1 MKNTLILILVLAA
14 SPSFAGWIWIDNGDG
29 TQALEE
35 TFSDRKWVMRCARF
49 VFESV
54 PIFCDAAD
62 VAAGEC
68 PSEAQDTVFPVVR
81 DQPCISAKCTQQQ
94 IDDGEEWTPVI
105 IRCGDGTFGGADGY
119 DRWPGNGITDPAY
132 AEICKTKWKNRQW
145 WVPRLSDCKN
155 ILREHAKDD
164 HNAQILGVRGG
175 ERRIIGQGTEVPD
188 ETAEQ

>member
-1 MKNTLILILVLAA
+1 MNPLVFILIAFLSAPV
-14 SPSFAGWIWIDNGDG
+14 FAGWNWVDNGDG
-29 TQALEE
+29 TQTLEE

-49 VFESV
+49 VFESI
-54 PIFCDAAD
+54 PTFCDGAD
-62 VAAGEC
+62 VSAGEC
-68 PSEAQDTVFPVVR
+68 PVEAEDTVFPVVR

-132 AEICKTKWKNRQW
+132 ADICKTKWKNQDW

-155 ILREHAKDD
+155 VLREQAKAD
-164 HNAQILGVRGG
+164 HNGQILGVRGG
-175 ERRIIGQGTEVPD
+175 ERRIISQGAEAGE
-188 ETAEQ
+188 ETGEQ